1 MAAAACPHGNDIGSL
16 LLNRASSATASAAAA
31 RPWPSFSGSA
41 LRRRLLDAFRCGGGS
56 FSPSSRSR
64 SKKPPPKIPPDPP
77 RPGPDPPRPRTLATF
92 VSKSEKLSD
101 LLQLAEIHE
110 RQESDVETRQKVEA
124 LEKLKRVVRDL
135 QDAEDGEGEADREEE
150 KRRESARHV
159 RLLAKEDPE
168 ARTTLAMLGAIPPL
182 VGMLDS
188 SDLDS
193 QIASLYALL
202 NLGIGNDMNKAAIVK
217 AGAVHKMLKLI
228 ESPEETIDPSI
239 SEAIVANFLGLS
251 ALDSN
256 KPIIGLSGAIPFLV
270 NTLIDTDHKS
280 SPQAKQ
286 DALRAL
292 YNLSIF
298 PSNICII
305 IETDLVPFL
314 MNALGDMEI
323 SGRILS
329 ILSNIVSTP
338 EGRKAISVVK
348 DAFPIM
354 VDILNWT
361 DSPGCQEK
369 ASYVLMVMSHKAY
382 GDRQAM
388 IEAGIVSAL
397 LELTLL
403 GSTLSQKRASRI
415 LECLRV
421 DKGKQIS
428 ESYGGSSMSAA
439 VSAPICGASSTALS
453 VNGGTKESMEDEDMM
468 SEEKKA
474 VQQLVQQS
482 LQSNMRRIVKRAN
495 LPQDF
500 VPSDHLKSLTAS
512 STSKSLPF

>member
-1 MAAAACPHGNDIGSL
+1 MAKACPQGNDIGSL
-16 LLNRASSATASAAAA
+16 LLNRASTATA
-31 RPWPSFSGSA
+31 RPWPSFSASA
-41 LRRRLLDAFRCGGGS
+41 LRRRLLDAVRCGGGS
-56 FSPSSRSR
+56 FSPRR
-64 SKKPPPKIPPDPP
+64 RRKPAETPPDSPKSD
-77 RPGPDPPRPRTLATF
+77 PDPPRPRTTLATF

-110 RQESDVETRQKVEA
+110 RQESDVETRKKVEA

-135 QDAEDGEGEADREEE
+135 QNAEGEGEVDCEG
-150 KRRESARHV
+150 KRRESARSV
-159 RLLAKEDPE
+159 RLLAKEDSA
-168 ARTTLAMLGAIPPL
+168 ARATLAMLGAIPPL

-188 SDLDS
+188 SDLES
-193 QIASLYALL
+193 RIASLYAVL

-256 KPIIGLSGAIPFLV
+256 KPIIGSSGAIPFLV
-270 NTLIDTDHKS
+270 NTLIDVDHKS

-314 MNALGDMEI
+314 VNSLGDMEI
-323 SGRILS
+323 SERILS
-329 ILSNIVSTP
+329 TLSNIVSTP
-338 EGRKAISVVK
+338 EGRKAISRVK
-348 DAFPIM
+348 DAFPIL

-369 ASYVLMVMSHKAY
+369 ASYILMVMAHKAY

-403 GSTLSQKRASRI
+403 GSTLAQKRASRI

-439 VSAPICGASSTALS
+439 VSAPIYGASSTTPS
-453 VNGGTKESMEDEDMM
+453 VNGGSKESMEDEDMM

-474 VQQLVQQS
+474 VKHLVQQS